1 MPLTD
6 PTRIPMPGHSVLHV
20 ELGFGQLGAGR
31 CPQVVPKRRCNVE
44 QPNSPSRRP
53 NVSSRQRCVKMCRE
67 MAQHGHAKD
76 YAVKYYQGSDRLMP
90 CHPFLPNRNT
100 TPHIL
105 SEGMDGGE

>member
-1 MPLTD
+1 
-6 PTRIPMPGHSVLHV
+6 
-20 ELGFGQLGAGR
+20 
-31 CPQVVPKRRCNVE
+31 
-44 QPNSPSRRP
+44 
-53 NVSSRQRCVKMCRE
+53 MCRA